1 VKTHKD
7 NKAQQYGGKD
17 RRKYLHA
24 HLKGLV
30 TLLQSDTQLNY
41 SPRIKERKERINNI
55 RDEDE
60 EKMGDR
66 QGDRCVTNRK
76 RNEKIP

>member
-1 VKTHKD
+1 LIRFPYSRCEIS
-7 NKAQQYGGKD
+7 QKD

-30 TLLQSDTQLNY
+30 TLLQSDSQLNY
-41 SPRIKERKERINNI
+41 SLRIKERKERINNI

-76 RNEKIP
+76 RNEKIS

>member
-24 HLKGLV
+24 HLKVLV

-41 SPRIKERKERINNI
+41 SLRVKERKERINKI
-55 RDEDE
+55 RDEDD
-60 EKMGDR
+60 EKNGRYR
-66 QGDRCVTNRK
+66 QGDK
-76 RNEKIP
+76 